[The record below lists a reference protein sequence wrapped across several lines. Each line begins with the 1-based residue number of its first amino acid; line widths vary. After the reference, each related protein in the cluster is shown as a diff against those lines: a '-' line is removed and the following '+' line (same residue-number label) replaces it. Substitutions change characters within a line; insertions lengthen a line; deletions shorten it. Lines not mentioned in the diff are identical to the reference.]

1 MPVLIKTREN
11 KNSRS
16 SAFGKFFGRVVT
28 TQTMS
33 YSALCKHM
41 SEHNSVYGEDVCLG
55 VANKLQNCIL
65 EQLFEGKKVQFGDLG
80 TFYLSVKS
88 TGADTEEDFNL
99 GLHIKGLYLRFRP
112 NRQDIND
119 LSSKTLKKRADF
131 MNAKDLIISKTK
143 KTTEEQ
149 EPEPNNG

>member
-55 VANKLQNCIL
+55 VAKKLQNCIL
-65 EQLFEGKKVQFGDLG
+65 EQLMEGKKVQFGDLG

-88 TGADTEEDFNL
+88 AGTDKEDDFNL
-99 GLHIKGLYLRFRP
+99 GLNIKGLYLRFSP

-119 LSSKTLKKRADF
+119 LSSKTLKKRASF
-131 MNAKDLIISKTK
+131 MNAKDLVVAKAK
-143 KTTEEQ
+143 KSDSPD
-149 EPEPNNG
+149 PENSGD